1 MKNTKRNYI
10 LLIAVSAC
18 LIYAVS
24 SGIRSNL
31 AILLNSLVEH
41 SGQSYAAVSFALAA
55 GQLVYG
61 LVQPLFGII
70 VIKKSNL
77 TALSCG
83 VILMAIGLAVTPWCH
98 SELTLLLFP
107 GIIFHAGTGA
117 TCFGI
122 VMSVATP
129 ALGRYHAAVV
139 SGLINA
145 GTGLGST
152 FLAPLMSLLNNTV
165 GVDITML
172 CLLVPVMLIMPVCV
186 WLSHRKNI
194 MMQSHPDDGV
204 EKTSMWQAV
213 NSALKDRDFIILVVS
228 FSICGFHM
236 AILQTHMYAQLIS
249 YGISEPIATLC
260 YTLMGIATMCGALLC
275 GLCCLKFE
283 IKNVLGSVYVL
294 RGVIGILFV
303 FVLPKNSITVIVVA
317 IMLGLTTDA
326 SVSPTCALICN
337 KYGPKLMAILFGFTY
352 MCHQIGSFLSAAFG
366 GMSLTTTGNYN
377 LLWTADI
384 LLCLL
389 AAALVYAIRIKTEL
403 IKEKSKS
410 SYTTSKPTAAA

>member
-1 MKNTKRNYI
+1 MGNRKNTKRFYI

-31 AILLNSLVEH
+31 AVLLNSLVEH
-41 SGQSYAAVSFALAA
+41 SGLSYASVSFALAV

-61 LVQPLFGII
+61 LVQPVFGII

-77 TALSCG
+77 TALASG
-83 VILMAIGLAVTPWCH
+83 IILMAVGLGATPWCH
-98 SELTLLLFP
+98 SEFTMLLFP

-145 GTGLGST
+145 GTGLGSS

-165 GVDITML
+165 GVELTML
-172 CLLVPVMLIMPVCV
+172 SLLVPILMILPVAV
-186 WLSHRKNI
+186 WLSHRKNVMI
-194 MMQSHPDDGV
+194 LDRHDSELP
-204 EKTSMWQAV
+204 KTTMWQAV
-213 NSALKDRDFIILVVS
+213 SMAIKDRTFVILVVS

-236 AILQTHMYAQLIS
+236 AILQTHMYAQFIS
-249 YGISEPIATLC
+249 YGISEKIATLS
-260 YTLMGIATMCGALLC
+260 YTLMGTATMVGALIC
-275 GLCCLKFE
+275 GLCCLKYE

-294 RGVIGILFV
+294 RGLIAVLFV
-303 FVLPKNSITVIVVA
+303 FLLPKNAISVITVA
-317 IMLGLTTDA
+317 FMLGLTADA
-326 SVSPTCALICN
+326 SVSPTCALISE
-337 KYGPKLMAILFGFTY
+337 KYGPKLMAVLFGFTY
-352 MCHQIGSFLSAAFG
+352 ICHQVGSFVSSAFG
-366 GMSLTTTGNYN
+366 GMSVRDTGNYN
-377 LLWTADI
+377 LLWSVDI
-384 LLCLL
+384 IMCLF
-389 AAALVYAIRIKTEL
+389 AAALVYAIRIKGEVAKTN
-403 IKEKSKS
+403 
-410 SYTTSKPTAAA
+410 YTAKTPTATA